1 MSGIKRFPLKEYI
14 ILSIY
19 TYISSTMSDREGE
32 GEKDVKISM
41 RDRLVFYKNSMLPSF
56 TPSRLEYNRAQV
68 KRLELMPQ
76 PEQRSPEWYEMRHSM
91 LSASDWGSILGM
103 SKYGGGKNQVLVKK
117 CCDDVPFFTNAAMQ
131 WGIKYEAVAIQIY
144 EHRNQTKVIEFG
156 CIRHPTIS
164 HLGASPDGITADG
177 VMVEIKCPSSREID
191 GIIPEGYYCQVQG
204 QLEVCELDR
213 CDFLECK
220 LFEYESEEDYLDDAD
235 KSGNHFYCRYG
246 GEKGVVANFYDQKG
260 DKKYYE
266 YSPVGIL
273 GDELVAWKAGI
284 LEKYRNEKRY
294 IFQEFTYWF
303 LERVSCI
310 PIYRNQ
316 EWFYKASKELAE
328 FWGQVVYYRSVGPEK
343 LKADLQKM
351 KEEKA
356 EERVRER
363 ARKKEEAVATKK
375 AAPRGRGGGA
385 GSKKIT
391 DFVKSGAA
399 DSDMD
404 EELDNAFTQAF
415 DGKAIHSIFSDEGG
429 EGNGGGGTIP
439 ASAPVKKAVPL
450 AAKSTFSFQ
459 NIFSDD
465 PPVEAQK
472 KNAVATPAKAASK
485 SASKPKAAA
494 KPKAPIP
501 NSFLDIF
508 TEDELKEMR
517 K

>member
-1 MSGIKRFPLKEYI
+1 M
-14 ILSIY
+14 SIY
-19 TYISSTMSDREGE
+19 SCTNLYIYKMSNGE
-32 GEKDVKISM
+32 EVEPKISM
-41 RDRLVFYKNSMLPSF
+41 RDRLVFYKNSMLPPF

-68 KRLELMPQ
+68 KRLQQIPQ

-144 EHRNQTKVIEFG
+144 EHRNGVQVIEFG
-156 CIRHPTIS
+156 CIRHPTIH

-220 LFEYESEEDYLDDAD
+220 LFEYESEADYLDDAD

-246 GEKGVVANFYDQKG
+246 GEKGVVANFYDQVG
-260 DKKYYE
+260 DKKSYE

-328 FWGQVVYYRSVGPEK
+328 FWEQVVYYRNVGPDK
-343 LKADLQKM
+343 LKEDLKKM

-356 EERVRER
+356 EEKVRER
-363 ARKKEEAVATKK
+363 ERKKEEVVAAKK
-375 AAPRGRGGGA
+375 AAPRGRAAGGG

-391 DFVKSGAA
+391 DFVDKAV
-399 DSDMD
+399 DSDD
-404 EELDNAFTQAF
+404 DLDSVFTKGF
-415 DGKAIHSIFSDEGG
+415 DPKSIHSLFSDEG
-429 EGNGGGGTIP
+429 EEGGGGEVPKTISVAKKP
-439 ASAPVKKAVPL
+439 AAP
-450 AAKSTFSFQ
+450 SGFSFQ
-459 NIFSDD
+459 NIFSDE
-465 PPVEAQK
+465 PVDVPK
-472 KNAVATPAKAASK
+472 KNVAVAAP
-485 SASKPKAAA
+485 A
-494 KPKAPIP
+494 KPKAPASSKP
-501 NSFLDIF
+501 KSLAKPKATSSNFLNIF
-508 TEDELKEMR
+508 SDEEHQEFK

>member
-1 MSGIKRFPLKEYI
+1 
-14 ILSIY
+14 
-19 TYISSTMSDREGE
+19 MSDIDE
-32 GEKDVKISM
+32 EKPVPKISM
-41 RDRLVFYKNSMLPSF
+41 RDRLVFYKNSMLPAF
-56 TPSRLEYNRAQV
+56 TPSRLEYARAQV
-68 KRLELMPQ
+68 KRLQLMPQ

-144 EHRNQTKVIEFG
+144 EHRNGVHVIEFG

-177 VMVEIKCPSSREID
+177 IMLEIKCPSSREID

-220 LFEYESEEDYLDDAD
+220 LFEYDDEEEYLEDAD

-246 GEKGVVANFYDQKG
+246 GEKGVVANFYDQVG
-260 DKKYYE
+260 EKKYYE

-273 GDELVAWKAGI
+273 GDELKAWKAEI
-284 LEKYRNEKRY
+284 LEKYRNVKRY
-294 IFQEFTYWF
+294 IFNEFTYWF

-343 LKADLQKM
+343 LKADIQKM
-351 KEEKA
+351 KEDKA

-363 ARKKEEAVATKK
+363 ERKKDMSKQQEAVAVKK
-375 AAPRGRGGGA
+375 AAPRTRA
-385 GSKKIT
+385 STGSKKIT
-391 DFVKSGAA
+391 DFVKSGNAA

-404 EELDNAFTQAF
+404 EDLDRAFTQAF
-415 DGKAIHSIFSDEGG
+415 DGKAIYSVFSDDGDG
-429 EGNGGGGTIP
+429 DSGNVPT
-439 ASAPVKKAVPL
+439 SAPVKKAVPL

-465 PPVEAQK
+465 APAEAPK
-472 KNAVATPAKAASK
+472 KNVVATPAKAASK
-485 SASKPKAAA
+485 PPVTKPKAAPKPSA
-494 KPKAPIP
+494 VSKPKSPAP
-501 NSFLDIF
+501 NSFLNLF
-508 TEDELKEMR
+508 TDDEIQEM
-517 K
+517 KK

>member
-1 MSGIKRFPLKEYI
+1 MA
-14 ILSIY
+14 
-19 TYISSTMSDREGE
+19 SSDGE
-32 GEKDVKISM
+32 ETPKISM
-41 RDRLVFYKNSMLPSF
+41 RDRLIFYKNSMLPPF

-68 KRLELMPQ
+68 KRIQLMPQ

-91 LSASDWGSILGM
+91 LSASDWGSILGL

-144 EHRNQTKVIEFG
+144 EHRNQTHVIEFG
-156 CIRHPTIS
+156 CIRHPTIH

-177 VMVEIKCPSSREID
+177 IMLEIKCPSSREID
-191 GIIPEGYYCQVQG
+191 GIIPDGYYCQVQG

-220 LFEYESEEDYLDDAD
+220 LFEYENEEDYLDDAD
-235 KSGNHFYCRYG
+235 RSGNHFYCRYG
-246 GEKGVVANFYDQKG
+246 GEKGVVANFYDQVG
-260 DKKYYE
+260 NKKHYE

-273 GDELVAWKAGI
+273 GDELVAWKAAM
-284 LEKYRNEKRY
+284 LEKYRNDRRY
-294 IFQEFTYWF
+294 IFNEFTYWF

-328 FWGQVVYYRSVGPEK
+328 FWEQVVYYRSVGPDK
-343 LKADLQKM
+343 LKEDIQKM
-351 KEEKA
+351 KVEKA

-363 ARKKEEAVATKK
+363 ERKKDMSKQQEAVAVKK

-391 DFVKSGAA
+391 DFVSSSKSGTA

-404 EELDNAFTQAF
+404 EELDNAFTHAF
-415 DGKAIHSIFSDEGG
+415 DGKAIQSIFSDDGDCGG
-429 EGNGGGGTIP
+429 VGGNVPKSTPIG
-439 ASAPVKKAVPL
+439 PVA
-450 AAKSTFSFQ
+450 AAKKKSAGFSFQ
-459 NIFSDD
+459 NIFSDE
-465 PPVEAQK
+465 PVEAPK
-472 KNAVATPAKAASK
+472 KNVVASK
-485 SASKPKAAA
+485 PVSKPKAAA